1 MSPAFLLVV
10 QLILGGT
17 GLIGLLWFWMAARQR
32 RFAVLPLGI
41 MLLSLALS
49 VVAAGWRSRAV
60 AAFECAAR
68 LQRLGLAMEL
78 YAQNNQGT
86 PARSLDD
93 LVPFYFDE
101 LPVCPLEA
109 GSLATLERGDSRFTL
124 VCAGRHRGLG
134 GTPEGFPRYTPRLGA
149 QVRP

>member
-32 RFAVLPLGI
+32 RFAVLALGI
-41 MLLSLALS
+41 VLVSLGLS
-49 VVAAGWRSRAV
+49 VVAAGWRARALK
-60 AAFECAAR
+60 AFECAAG
-68 LQRLGLAMEL
+68 LQRMGLAMEL

-86 PARSLDD
+86 PARSLDA
-93 LVPFYFDE
+93 LVPFFFDE
-101 LPVCPLEA
+101 LPVCPLEG
-109 GSLATLERGDSRFTL
+109 GSTPTLERSESNFTL

-134 GTPEGFPRYTPRLGA
+134 GAPEGFPRYTPRLGA

>member
-1 MSPAFLLVV
+1 MSPGFLLAV

-17 GLIGLLWFWMAARQR
+17 ALIGLVWFWMAARQR

-41 MLLSLALS
+41 LLVSLALS

-60 AAFECAAR
+60 AAFECAAG

-109 GSLATLERGDSRFTL
+109 GSLATLERGDSSFTL

-134 GTPEGFPRYTPRLGA
+134 GTPEGFPRYTPRQGA